1 MTPCGHGRGYALL
14 CGPCVPEKSALGIAV
29 WARYGQIILF
39 GLVEPYMRFEVARM
53 LQMAFFEPLGSPF

>member
-1 MTPCGHGRGYALL
+1 M
-14 CGPCVPEKSALGIAV
+14 PEKSALGIAV